1 MFKQTAQGTQY
12 FTAPEV
18 ALVSKPT
25 DGIQTTR
32 IKSFLEQLDE
42 QFVPYVHESRTGLT
56 DAELIVKFAG
66 QLDYLSFG
74 HGHTPHTQADKYF
87 NRIRSE
93 GHGSIL
99 EHSNF
104 GFLCWGISRSC
115 THEIVRHRAGYSY
128 SQVSQRYVTRV
139 RFVERPEY
147 QDHLDLHTLFEE
159 RIDYILGMYEDML
172 NRLIESMPRNGKTDP
187 IESLTEWRKRLR
199 QCARSLLPNETESAI
214 LITANVRA
222 WRHFLEMRA
231 NEHAEVE
238 IRALAMTLYYNLCA
252 EAPLLFED
260 YQVVNLPD
268 GTQALQTETRKV

>member
-32 IKSFLEQLDE
+32 IKTFLEQLDE

-74 HGHTPHTQADKYF
+74 QGHTPHAKANEYF
-87 NRIRSE
+87 ARIRSE

-104 GFLCWGISRSC
+104 GFLAWGISRSC
-115 THEIVRHRAGYSY
+115 THEIVRHRAGFAY

-147 QDHLDLHTLFEE
+147 QNNLALHQEFEDRIHRTLQDYEAMIVMGRE
-159 RIDYILGMYEDML
+159 IIHRYDTETVTEYNKRI
-172 NRLIESMPRNGKTDP
+172 
-187 IESLTEWRKRLR
+187 R
-199 QCARSLLPNETESAI
+199 QCARSLLTNETESAI